1 MKALAPLRR
10 LIAMSIDMGR
20 DQGIRPGLFCAL
32 SGLAFYGMRAPDPL
46 GSGKNQNNTTMARVE
61 IHAWRPR
68 TFPGSHCLMRLWPKR
83 PCRCPALVAGRDKEE
98 RRALLFITELPREN
112 NGQRFLTV
120 KPSR

>member
-1 MKALAPLRR
+1 
-10 LIAMSIDMGR
+10 MSIDMGR

-32 SGLAFYGMRAPDPL
+32 SGLAFYGMRAPDSL